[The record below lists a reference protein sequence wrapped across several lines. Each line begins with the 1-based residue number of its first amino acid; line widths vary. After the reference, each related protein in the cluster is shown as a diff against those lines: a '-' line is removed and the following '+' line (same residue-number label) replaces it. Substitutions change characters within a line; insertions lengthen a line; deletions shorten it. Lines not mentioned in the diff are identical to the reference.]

1 MPPKDKIEKEAER
14 SRRDRRDAFN
24 AESFKGEFAET
35 KSQQQDIVNQL
46 DRMAAKAGRFRGK
59 FGSSYDPKDDGQT
72 MSFDEYLEATQRT
85 DQDPFGNEGRLFNN
99 PFGALDY
106 LDNMTPAQIKDR
118 KLRAYDKYLNPF
130 GDDGK
135 LRPFRSD
142 QLTRLGRT
150 VPAPQRQGIA
160 GLIDKAPNF
169 IPLGGF
175 LNFLS
180 GTENVMIPG
189 VIEEG
194 NPNLQK
200 GIFATS
206 KAPSASGNIEESV
219 IQKAAPENFETDAG
233 DFLRNYQFSEAPEI
247 NSNNQ
252 VAFNLSDRDGPL
264 SIIDLIRG
272 APGLG
277 LQAEN
282 DFDSEFFKNN
292 ASTTIEP
299 GDQYRNYIPIDRSTS
314 QNLSGIADVAA
325 RLYGLKPL
333 IDAPLGD
340 DTFLTIEGR
349 MFGGEPEGSIFLNK
363 RF

>member
-1 MPPKDKIEKEAER
+1 MPPRDKIEREAER

-46 DRMAAKAGRFRGK
+46 DRMAAKAGRVRGR

-72 MSFDEYLEATQRT
+72 LSFDEYLEVTQRT

-106 LDNMTPAQIKDR
+106 RDNMTPAQINAR
-118 KLRAYDKYLNPF
+118 KRMAYDKYLNPF

-150 VPAPQRQGIA
+150 APAPPRQGIA

-169 IPLGGF
+169 IPLGSF

-194 NPNLQK
+194 NPNLQR

-233 DFLRNYQFSEAPEI
+233 DFFRQQYQFSEAPQI
-247 NSNNQ
+247 NPDSQ
-252 VAFNLSDRDGPL
+252 LAVNLSNRDGPYSL
-264 SIIDLIRG
+264 TDLILG

-277 LQAEN
+277 DQARN
-282 DFDSEFFKNN
+282 DFDEEFFKNY
-292 ASTTIEP
+292 ASDGQGGYT
-299 GDQYRNYIPIDRSTS
+299 PINRATR

-340 DTFLTIEGR
+340 NSFLTIEGR
-349 MFGGEPEGSIFLNK
+349 MLGGEPEGGIYFTK
-363 RF
+363 RLPPTR

>member
-1 MPPKDKIEKEAER
+1 MAPRDKIEREAER
-14 SRRDRRDAFN
+14 SRRDRRDAF
-24 AESFKGEFAET
+24 GEFAET
-35 KSQQQDIVNQL
+35 DSQRKDIINQL
-46 DRMAAKAGRFRGK
+46 DRMAAKAGRVRGR
-59 FGSSYDPKDDGQT
+59 FGSRYDPKDDGQT
-72 MSFDEYLEATQRT
+72 LSFDEYLEATQRT
-85 DQDPFGNEGRLFNN
+85 DQDAFGNEGRLFNN
-99 PFGALDY
+99 PLGALDY
-106 LDNMTPAQIKDR
+106 RDIMTPAQINAR
-118 KLRAYDKYLNPF
+118 KRRAYDKYLNPF
-130 GDDGK
+130 DDDGK

-150 VPAPQRQGIA
+150 APAPPRQGIA

-169 IPLGGF
+169 LPLGSF

-189 VIEEG
+189 VVEGG
-194 NPNLQK
+194 NPNLQR

-206 KAPSASGNIEESV
+206 KIPSASGNINESV
-219 IQKAAPENFETDAG
+219 IQEPAPESFETDAG
-233 DFLRNYQFSEAPEI
+233 DFFRNQYQFSEAPQI
-247 NSNNQ
+247 NPDSQ
-252 VAFNLSDRDGPL
+252 LAFNLSDRDGPI

-282 DFDSEFFKNN
+282 DFDAEFFKNY
-292 ASTTIEP
+292 ASD
-299 GDQYRNYIPIDRSTS
+299 GQGGYIPMNKDTR

-340 DTFLTIEGR
+340 NSFLTIEGR
-349 MFGGEPEGSIFLNK
+349 MLGGEPEGGIYFTK
-363 RF
+363 RLPPTR